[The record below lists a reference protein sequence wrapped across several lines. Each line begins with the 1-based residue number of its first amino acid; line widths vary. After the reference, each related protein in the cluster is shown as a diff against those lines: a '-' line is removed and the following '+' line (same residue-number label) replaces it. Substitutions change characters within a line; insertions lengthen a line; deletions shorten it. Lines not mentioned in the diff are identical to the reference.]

1 MENINS
7 PEKKSRPFFTKH
19 ENVIRFLIILSLGI
33 LGYALALFDK
43 IPGMDYYGV
52 IPIEGSDVVVLAT
65 YALYGFWAALFVA
78 IFKVGL
84 VMLTFFT
91 SITRP
96 IPLEY
101 IFTLLM
107 SFFLLFGMLLMDRSL
122 RMFHKN
128 IWIRLLGYVFVSVF
142 VSVSMI
148 SLEYAFLIPIAF
160 NDYQW
165 TTIYMVDVNHLLQ
178 EYSSFFS
185 VHDSYD
191 LSVLR
196 IFMPYNLV
204 RSMSVCLL
212 YEIFFHH
219 LIFRFFKYGLFA
231 EHYFLNRYD
240 LKDDKLSVNLRKSA
254 IRLAKIKELT
264 ELRIEHLKK
273 KNSRKTKLEEGNKT
287 PTFLSQY
294 DYRFDMTIDDY
305 GSIHEVSILTD
316 SESSVVIV
324 DYMKNS
330 HPGAK
335 FHISSYQEGQTIVR
349 NASTDGL
356 GKEIFREVNGYDEE
370 VTIVIKMT
378 IVIQKQSTRKAAC

>member
-7 PEKKSRPFFTKH
+7 PEKKSRPFFTKK
-19 ENVIRFLIILSLGI
+19 ENSVRLLVILILSV
-33 LGYALALFDK
+33 LGYALALFAK

-52 IPIEGSDVVVLAT
+52 MPIEASDVVVLAT

-78 IFKVGL
+78 VFKTGL
-84 VMLTFFT
+84 VMLTFFS
-91 SITRP
+91 SITTP
-96 IPLEY
+96 IPLEG
-101 IFTLLM
+101 IFNLLM

-128 IWIRLLGYVFVSVF
+128 IWFRLLGYVFVSVV
-142 VSVSMI
+142 VSLSML

-165 TTIYMVDVNHLLQ
+165 TTIYMVNVSQLTK
-178 EYSSFFS
+178 EYSSFFA

-204 RSMSVCLL
+204 KSMSVCLL

-219 LIFRFFKYGLFA
+219 IIFHFCKYGLFA
-231 EHYFLNRYD
+231 EHYFLNRYE
-240 LKDDKLSVNLRKSA
+240 LRDDKLSVNLRKTA
-254 IRLAKIKELT
+254 FRLAKAKELT

-273 KNSRKTKLEEGNKT
+273 KNARKTKLEDGNKT
-287 PTFLSQY
+287 TAFLSQY

-316 SESSVVIV
+316 SESSAVIV

-349 NASTDGL
+349 NAWTDGL
-356 GKEIFREVNGYDEE
+356 GNEIFREVNGYDEE
-370 VTIVIKMT
+370 VTKVIRMT
-378 IVIQKQSTRKAAC
+378 IVIQRQNTRKAAY

>member
-7 PEKKSRPFFTKH
+7 PEKKSRPFFTKK
-19 ENVIRFLIILSLGI
+19 ENVIRSFVILGLGI
-33 LGYALALFDK
+33 LGYAFALFGK
-43 IPGMDYYGV
+43 IPGMVYYYV
-52 IPIEGSDVVVLAT
+52 MPIEASDVVVLAT
-65 YALYGFWAALFVA
+65 YALYGFWAAFFVA
-78 IFKVGL
+78 VFKVGL
-84 VMLTFFT
+84 VMLTFFN
-91 SITRP
+91 SITTP
-96 IPLEY
+96 IPLEG
-101 IFTLLM
+101 IFNFLM

-122 RMFHKN
+122 RMFRKN
-128 IWIRLLGYVFVSVF
+128 FWIRFLGYIFMSVF

-165 TTIYMVDVNHLLQ
+165 TTIYMVNQNQLLN

-185 VHDSYD
+185 IHDSYD

-204 RSMSVCLL
+204 KSMSVCIL

-219 LIFRFFKYGLFA
+219 IIFQFCKYGLFT
-231 EHYFLNRYD
+231 EHYFLNRAE
-240 LKDDKLSVNLRKSA
+240 LKDDKLNVNLRKSA

-264 ELRIEHLKK
+264 EVRIERLKK
-273 KNSRKTKLEEGNKT
+273 KNSRKTMQEDGNKT
-287 PTFLSQY
+287 TIFLSQY

-316 SESSVVIV
+316 SESSAVIV

-349 NASTDGL
+349 NAWTDGL
-356 GKEIFREVNGYDEE
+356 GNEIFREVNGYDEE
-370 VTIVIKMT
+370 VTKVIKMT
-378 IVIQKQSTRKAAC
+378 IVIQRQSTRKAAC